1 MIMKNKIF
9 PTLCLVWHMAVWFW
23 SPASAAPQTFIA
35 PPGGWT
41 EITVSRGG
49 EEIARPQNRHG
60 HFSRLEVE
68 PSDLLEI
75 TAAKSGLGPGVSIQ
89 LYTLHGG
96 LIDGQV
102 QTTLLTDEQ
111 GAVQFTF
118 QLGPASGNY
127 PLILRFRRDRGSLL
141 QDIRRRVTGAGGDY
155 RIRRGCW
162 WPGEN
167 HRGSGP
173 KNRGPLHVRGNGG

>member
-127 PLILRFRRDRGSLL
+127 PLILRCRGREEALDFWVRSPGDSLL
-141 QDIRRRVTGAGGDY
+141 ATNSPS
-155 RIRRGCW
+155 GCGN
-162 WPGEN
+162 PPQPPSPCGECPEEESPCPC
-167 HRGSGP
+167 GSG
-173 KNRGPLHVRGNGG
+173 G